1 MNFFFNLFQEIR
13 RRKMF
18 KPLAVY
24 ASFAFIAIQVTDVV
38 IKRLFFPDWIGTFVV
53 VVILIG
59 FPVTFFLSWIY
70 DITPE
75 GIERTTRESTS
86 GLPGSAKNTKKILLP
101 ITGILT
107 IIGGAFW
114 VFYSLGSLSHG
125 ADLDK
130 KLFTW
135 YS

>member
-1 MNFFFNLFQEIR
+1 MNFFFNLFQEIK

-75 GIERTTRESTS
+75 GIERTARESTS
-86 GLPGSAKNTKKILLP
+86 DLPSSAKNTKKILLP

-107 IIGGAFW
+107 IIGGAFG
-114 VFYSLGSLSHG
+114 FFI
-125 ADLDK
+125 A
-130 KLFTW
+130 
-135 YS
+135 

>member
-24 ASFAFIAIQVTDVV
+24 ASFAFIAIQVIDVV

-86 GLPGSAKNTKKILLP
+86 
-101 ITGILT
+101 
-107 IIGGAFW
+107 
-114 VFYSLGSLSHG
+114 
-125 ADLDK
+125 D
-130 KLFTW
+130 
-135 YS
+135 